1 MYEPKPNSVVPQKV
15 LNYMMKIS
23 VLFTSLLLS
32 GTKTYA
38 YGVGSCVAGDF
49 VVKSFVQQNF
59 IVCHEEM
66 KTEAWIEWKYHSLSI
81 CVSFES
87 LLDHDRFKLS

>member
-1 MYEPKPNSVVPQKV
+1 MYKFYLLISHTCLTRSLKVYEPKPNSVVPQKV

-38 YGVGSCVAGDF
+38 YGVGSSVAGDF

-66 KTEAWIEWKYHSLSI
+66 KTEA
-81 CVSFES
+81 
-87 LLDHDRFKLS
+87 